1 MKNMKTIEQ
10 IRRENLAALTQKY
23 GGVLAL
29 SETLE
34 RDSSQVSQWL
44 NASIRVNGKPSNISA
59 RSARRIEEVLGLKP
73 LWLDQEQNS
82 QEKQDPV
89 TQVKEH
95 SFEIPLLNVSGSMGT
110 GSHQPENEIAISHL
124 QVTRDWIRENLS
136 AVSSPSNISMI
147 TGLGD
152 SMEPTYKHGDTL
164 FVDTGITNI
173 DLDAVYVMVL
183 NNELYIKRI
192 QRRPDGI
199 WVISDNK
206 LRYDPYLIK
215 RSDLEQIR
223 VVGRVCGTMN
233 FNRI

>member
-1 MKNMKTIEQ
+1 M
-10 IRRENLAALTQKY
+10 
-23 GGVLAL
+23 
-29 SETLE
+29 
-34 RDSSQVSQWL
+34 
-44 NASIRVNGKPSNISA
+44 
-59 RSARRIEEVLGLKP
+59 
-73 LWLDQEQNS
+73 
-82 QEKQDPV
+82 
-89 TQVKEH
+89 
-95 SFEIPLLNVSGSMGT
+95 LNVNGSMGT
-110 GSHQPENEIAISHL
+110 GSQQPENEIAISHL

-206 LRYDPYLIK
+206 LRYDPYLIQ